1 MTEQRK
7 QWCEAF
13 QNAILELFPG
23 RVLFLGIQGSQRRGE
38 ATEQSDIDMVVILDE
53 LGAADLRAYRQMIE
67 QMPER
72 EKMCGFVSGK
82 SELAH
87 WPRADLFQF
96 YYDTQ
101 PILGDLCDLFPRP
114 GREEAR
120 EALKMGAANLYH
132 AACHCYLFEE
142 GKAQTLAMLY
152 KGIFFL
158 LQADAF
164 CKEEIYY
171 DSKQALGQALSGEEA
186 WLFER
191 CMRRDAISNAQG
203 QELDELFTRL
213 IAWCAKKMAE
223 Q

>member
-67 QMPER
+67 KMPER

-114 GREEAR
+114 GRGEAR
-120 EALKMGAANLYH
+120 EALKLGAANLYH

-171 DSKQALGQALSGEEA
+171 DSKKALGQALSGEEA

>member
-1 MTEQRK
+1 MTELRK

-67 QMPER
+67 KTPER

>member
-1 MTEQRK
+1 MTELRK

-67 QMPER
+67 KTPER

-186 WLFER
+186 WL
-191 CMRRDAISNAQG
+191 
-203 QELDELFTRL
+203 
-213 IAWCAKKMAE
+213 
-223 Q
+223 